1 MVNSPRPERIID
13 AAEGGTPKTWNWWY
27 SLFIL
32 IPAVVALGS
41 LAWDLASSMEPAIP
55 TIDGVRLG
63 MTPEQVR
70 RRFAGGSS
78 ASWHTEIDGGDLRLI
93 RASAGELDREA
104 RFEFHNGMLVAIR
117 LDLREDAPLAAG
129 EPLVISAG
137 SVLTR
142 AREESGRV
150 KLTVLSRDCPTHA
163 DEVSRILSED
173 L

>member
-1 MVNSPRPERIID
+1 MVNPLRPERIID
-13 AAEGGTPKTWNWWY
+13 AADGGTPKTWKWWY

-32 IPAVVALGS
+32 IPALMALGS
-41 LAWDLASSMEPAIP
+41 LVWNLASSTESAIP

-78 ASWHTEIDGGDLRLI
+78 ASWRTEIDGGDLRLI
-93 RASAGELDREA
+93 RASGGELDREA

-129 EPLVISAG
+129 EPLRVSVG
-137 SVLTR
+137 SVMTR
-142 AREESGRV
+142 AREEMGRV

-163 DEVSRILSED
+163 DEVSTILSEN